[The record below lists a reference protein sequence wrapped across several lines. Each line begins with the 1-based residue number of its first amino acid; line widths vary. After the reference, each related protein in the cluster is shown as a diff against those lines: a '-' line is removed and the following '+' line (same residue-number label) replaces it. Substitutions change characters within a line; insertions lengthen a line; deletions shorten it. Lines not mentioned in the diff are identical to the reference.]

1 MIATHADERG
11 SACSCAVAFACARAQ
26 VPTASCAR
34 PQSPCAACVPSPV
47 AHKGTLDDVRSEL
60 YEQRG
65 RVACRARRRRRST
78 VRLRWCPRDEARRR
92 ARTSAP
98 LLRHTCAVRAAAAA
112 CRSLRV
118 RPPPILLY
126 AARVTRSGERRHW
139 HAVGERGAAVS
150 GASERARSEQC
161 ALRAVRRPV
170 SCDRLASLSGEITSR
185 DTCVVVRVTCV
196 TRVEIQICMT

>member
-118 RPPPILLY
+118 RSPPILLY
-126 AARVTRSGERRHW
+126 AARVTRSGERRHCGTPL
-139 HAVGERGAAVS
+139 ASAERLCGCER
-150 GASERARSEQC
+150 SERAST
-161 ALRAVRRPV
+161 LGAVRFACR
-170 SCDRLASLSGEITSR
+170 ASPCKLRS
-185 DTCVVVRVTCV
+185 TCV
-196 TRVEIQICMT
+196 TTPVRSRRVTLASSFG